1 MIIKFSET
9 NIIILTLIYDEIFV
23 KDIFEKRLINAVNTV
38 VLLNEC

>member
-1 MIIKFSET
+1 MIIKFSEA
-9 NIIILTLIYDEIFV
+9 NIIILTLIYYEIFV